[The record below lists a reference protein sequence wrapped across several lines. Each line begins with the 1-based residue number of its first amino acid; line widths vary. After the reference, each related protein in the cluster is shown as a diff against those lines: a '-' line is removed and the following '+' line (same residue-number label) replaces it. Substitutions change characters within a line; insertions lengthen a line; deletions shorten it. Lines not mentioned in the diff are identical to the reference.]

1 MAHYAKPLSFLLLI
15 WISTSLHVEARERLF
30 FSKVTHT
37 ATTTT
42 NNAMDSESP
51 QLATAPEPAP
61 TAETK
66 PSETSNIGYG
76 ALHGQES
83 NEFLPTTTK
92 TTAATTAAAA
102 APTTTDSTVV
112 FPYDENE
119 IQTEKLSDENYKK
132 EETAAG
138 YTDDRDNNNSG
149 YSNNQNTY
157 NANGYTGNYNG
168 RNGYVMSEKLGMS
181 DTRFMEHGKYFYNAE
196 SENNY
201 YSANGYG
208 SETGNGN
215 IEGYDNG
222 NGENEFDSMEEYERQ
237 QGYYPQS
244 QEEYVP

>member
-37 ATTTT
+37 TTTT
-42 NNAMDSESP
+42 NNNAMDSESP
-51 QLATAPEPAP
+51 QLAPAP
-61 TAETK
+61 AVETK
-66 PSETSNIGYG
+66 PSETSNGYG
-76 ALHGQES
+76 LYGQES

-92 TTAATTAAAA
+92 TTAA
-102 APTTTDSTVV
+102 APTTTVSTVV

-132 EETAAG
+132 EETAVG
-138 YTDDRDNNNSG
+138 YTDDDDNNNSG
-149 YSNNQNTY
+149 YSYNQNMY
-157 NANGYTGNYNG
+157 NVNGYTGNYNG

-181 DTRFMEHGKYFYNAE
+181 DTRFMEHGKYFYNAK

-201 YSANGYG
+201 YSASGYG